1 MASYNKVILMG
12 NLTRD
17 PDTRVTPTG
26 TTICKIGLAVNR
38 TFTAQDGTKKE
49 EVTFVDC
56 DAFGKQAETISKWMV
71 KGKGILIEGRLRL
84 DQWDDKATGQA
95 RSKLGVVIENFQ
107 FVGGRSEGEGA
118 PAESEGGEAPA
129 KPAYRAPAQPQ
140 AKPAAPA
147 RRTPTSPQASQN
159 IDDDVPF

>member
-17 PDTRVTPTG
+17 PDTRVTTTG

-71 KGKGILIEGRLRL
+71 KGKGILIDGRLRL
-84 DQWDDKATGQA
+84 DQWEDKTTGQF

-107 FVGGRSEGEGA
+107 FVGGREEGDSNEA
-118 PAESEGGEAPA
+118 AEVPA
-129 KPAYRAPAQPQ
+129 KPAYRAPAPAQPQ
-140 AKPAAPA
+140 QRSAPV
-147 RRTPTSPQASQN
+147 RRAPQPPQASSN